1 MLARKIV
8 EAMSATADQAI
19 GQALLVGSQAMI
31 TPPRAEVGFVAAVT
45 LGAIGDIA
53 TAWTPLCAGLG
64 FTLEL
69 HSVFCHAVPIVRFR
83 DGNGRA
89 KRCELADLLVVIDI
103 MTGGTLLRRATLI
116 QAKMARAAARVSVT
130 GKSSATQ
137 LDLYQNWHRFD
148 FEEPAL
154 DMQRVNFGMGTGA
167 AYSGT
172 FGVIDRHLRDRAW
185 EPPVWTQHAA
195 RPTPEI
201 IISSDPRLGK
211 FMAEIVDGTKTGF
224 GRLATPSMQTD
235 WSKAVERLLK
245 VTYEHVLTHRATL
258 GVVRPRRGVSA
269 VACLSFKTA
278 AEFARGIWGQSGGHP
293 PFEDI
298 PLLEFD
304 DPPAGISLV
313 HVELHDERSPSRSP
327 WPHA

>member
-1 MLARKIV
+1 MLARNIV
-8 EAMSATADQAI
+8 HAMSAASDQAI

-53 TAWTPLCAGLG
+53 TAWKPLCAGLG
-64 FTLEL
+64 FRLEL
-69 HSVFCHAVPIVRFR
+69 HGVFCHAVPIVRFR
-83 DGNGRA
+83 DGNGHV

-103 MTGGTLLRRATLI
+103 TTGSTFLRRAALI

-130 GKSSATQ
+130 GKSSITQ
-137 LDLYQNWHRFD
+137 LDLYQYWHRFD
-148 FEEPAL
+148 FEEPAI
-154 DMQRVNFGMGTGA
+154 DMRRVNFNAGTGA

-201 IISSDPRLGK
+201 IISSHPRLGE
-211 FMAEIVDGTKTGF
+211 FMTEMVDGTKAGF

-245 VTYEHVLTHRATL
+245 VTYERVFTHRATL
-258 GVVRPRRGVSA
+258 GGVRSRRGVSA

-278 AEFARGIWGQSGGHP
+278 AELARGIWGQSGGRP
-293 PFEDI
+293 PFDDI
-298 PLLEFD
+298 PVLEFD

-313 HVELHDERSPSRSP
+313 HVELHDERSSQ
-327 WPHA
+327 